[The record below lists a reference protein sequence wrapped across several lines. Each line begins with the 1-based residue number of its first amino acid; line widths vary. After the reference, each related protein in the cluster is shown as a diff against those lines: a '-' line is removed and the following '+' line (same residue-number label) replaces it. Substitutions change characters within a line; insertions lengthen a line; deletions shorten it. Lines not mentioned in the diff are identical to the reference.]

1 MHLFEDSSPALAK
14 YFTTEINA
22 AWISMSLAQ
31 CFWVDLLSPKFFV
44 SFCFRPE
51 IGPLEETIPSGLY
64 SASDECITQTSGL
77 HLFLCVFSV
86 AVLLLF
92 SCVRA
97 EIGA

>member
-44 SFCFRPE
+44 SFCFWPE
-51 IGPLEETIPSGLY
+51 IGTLEETTPSGLY
-64 SASDECITQTSGL
+64 SASDECITQTWGSTCS
-77 HLFLCVFSV
+77 FVFSSV
-86 AVLLLF
+86 AVLLLY